1 MFLDGPD
8 GESAMLELYYKY
20 PRVLRRLR
28 SGGLG
33 GELDRIAAY
42 LFEHGYKRGSAKVYL
57 SRLGRFSGHVWRT
70 TPATLIDQAVID
82 GFVAEYPTEMP
93 RISARTAIE
102 LARRVAP
109 ERFSIPSAEPDPHGP
124 LLDTY
129 LDHLRRVRGLEPKT
143 CEGLVLAARRVLTW
157 HDAHVPGQPL
167 AVMTSEHVLS
177 VVEHLL
183 ALSSNDHTRTS
194 TTSHVRTFL
203 RFLHWS
209 ELNGQDLARFVPHTP
224 CYRSAHLPP
233 WLAWEDVRRAID
245 AIDVTTPVD
254 VRNRAILLLAATTGL
269 RNKELRS
276 LELQDIHWRK
286 AEVLVRRTKAKRDRV
301 VPLLQESGEALAD
314 YVLHARP
321 KSDSPRVFL
330 QHVPPVRPIDS
341 SSVISRVVRSALERS
356 GLELPRVAGAHL
368 LRHSLA
374 TQLVRQRRPI
384 NEVADLLGHRSI
396 DTTAIYVKV
405 AVPQLADVALPFPG
419 GAS

>member
-1 MFLDGPD
+1 
-8 GESAMLELYYKY
+8 MLELYYKY

-28 SGGLG
+28 GGGLG
-33 GELDRIAAY
+33 VEMDRIAAY

-57 SRLGRFSGHVWRT
+57 SRLGRFSNHMSRAARAA
-70 TPATLIDQAVID
+70 PIEQAVID
-82 GFVAEYPTEMP
+82 GFVNEYPTETP

-109 ERFSIPSAEPDPHGP
+109 ERFPIPSAEPDPHGP
-124 LLDTY
+124 LVDAY

-143 CEGLVLAARRVLTW
+143 CDGRLLVARRVLAW

-167 AVMTSEHVLS
+167 AVMTSEHVLA

-183 ALSSNDHTRTS
+183 ALSSNPYTRTS
-194 TTSHVRTFL
+194 TTSYVRAFL

-209 ELNGQDLARFVPHTP
+209 DLNGQDLARFVPRTS
-224 CYRSAHLPP
+224 CYRLAHLPP
-233 WLAWEDVRRAID
+233 YLAWEDVRRAIE
-245 AIDVTTPVD
+245 AIDVATPVN
-254 VRNRAILLLAATTGL
+254 VRDRAILLLVATTGL

-286 AEVLVRRTKAKRDRV
+286 AEVIVRRTKAKRDRV
-301 VPLLQESGEALAD
+301 VPLLQEAGEALAD

-321 KSDSPRVFL
+321 KNDSPRVFL
-330 QHVPPVRPIDS
+330 QHSPPVRPIDN
-341 SSVISRVVRSALERS
+341 SSVISRIVRSILERG
-356 GLELPRVAGAHL
+356 GLQLPRVAGAHL
-368 LRHSLA
+368 VRHSLA

-405 AVPQLADVALPFPG
+405 AVPQLTDVALPFPG

>member
-1 MFLDGPD
+1 
-8 GESAMLELYYKY
+8 MLELYYKY

-28 SGGLG
+28 GGGLG
-33 GELDRIAAY
+33 DEMDRIAAY
-42 LFEHGYKRGSAKVYL
+42 LFENGYKTGSAKVYL
-57 SRLGRFSGHVWRT
+57 GRLGRFSDHVSRAKQ
-70 TPATLIDQAVID
+70 ATRIDQVVID
-82 GFVAEYPTEMP
+82 GFIDEHTTEAP
-93 RISARTAIE
+93 RISARTAVE

-124 LLDTY
+124 LLDAF

-143 CEGLVLAARRVLTW
+143 CEGLLLVARRLLTW
-157 HDAHVPGQPL
+157 YDAHVPGQPL
-167 AVMTSEHVLS
+167 AVMTSEHVLA

-183 ALSSNDHTRTS
+183 ALSSNDYTRTS
-194 TTSHVRTFL
+194 TTSHVRVFL

-209 ELNGQDLARFVPHTP
+209 GVNGRDLARLVPRTP
-224 CYRSAHLPP
+224 CYRLAHLPP
-233 WLAWEDVRRAID
+233 RLAWDDVRRAID
-245 AIDVTTPVD
+245 AIDVTTPVG
-254 VRNRAILLLAATTGL
+254 VRNRAILLLVATTGL

-286 AEVLVRRTKAKRDRV
+286 AAVLVRRTKTKRDRV
-301 VPLLQESGEALAD
+301 VPLLQEAGDALAD

-321 KSDSPRVFL
+321 KSCSPRVFL
-330 QHVPPVRPIDS
+330 LHAPRVRPIDDS
-341 SSVISRVVRSALERS
+341 TTLSKIVRSALERG

-368 LRHSLA
+368 VRHSLA

>member
-1 MFLDGPD
+1 
-8 GESAMLELYYKY
+8 MLELYYKY

-33 GELDRIAAY
+33 DEMDRIAAY
-42 LFEHGYKRGSAKVYL
+42 LFEHGYKRGSAKIYL
-57 SRLGRFSGHVWRT
+57 SRLGRFSNHMPRGARS
-70 TPATLIDQAVID
+70 TPIEQVVID
-82 GFVAEYPTEMP
+82 GFVDDYSTETP

-109 ERFSIPSAEPDPHGP
+109 ERFSIPSAEPDPYEP
-124 LLDTY
+124 LVDAY
-129 LDHLRRVRGLEPKT
+129 RDHLRQVRGLAPKT
-143 CEGLVLAARRVLTW
+143 CEGRVLVARRILAW

-167 AVMTSEHVLS
+167 AVMTSEHVLA

-183 ALSSNDHTRTS
+183 ALSSNPYTRTS
-194 TTSHVRTFL
+194 TTSYVRAFL

-209 ELNGQDLARFVPHTP
+209 DLNGQDLARFVPRTS
-224 CYRSAHLPP
+224 CYRLAHLPP
-233 WLAWEDVRRAID
+233 HLAWEDVRRAID
-245 AIDVTTPVD
+245 AIDVATPVD
-254 VRNRAILLLAATTGL
+254 VRDRAILFLLATTGL

-286 AEVLVRRTKAKRDRV
+286 AEVVVRRTKAKRDRV
-301 VPLLQESGEALAD
+301 VPLLQEAGEALAD

-330 QHVPPVRPIDS
+330 QHIPPVRPIDN
-341 SSVISRVVRSALERS
+341 SSVISRIVRSTLERG

-368 LRHSLA
+368 VRHSLA

-384 NEVADLLGHRSI
+384 NEIADLLGHRSI